1 MRSVFLTAVLVSAVA
16 AAQSRKPVLTAE
28 QIIDKSIEATGG
40 RAAMEKLASTYA
52 KGTMEFTAQDA
63 HGVMELYA
71 KAPNKQLIVMN
82 LESVGEVKQAFDGQ
96 IAWGEDP
103 TGQIIELSGAPLEDM
118 KQNAVFNA
126 ALRWRDLYPKA
137 ELTGEDSI
145 GDRKVYVVR
154 LTSAKGKPLT
164 RYYDKETFLL
174 LRETGSRD
182 TPQGPMNI
190 KADFSDYREVGG
202 IKAPFVIKQSLPVGE
217 IVLKISEM
225 RNNVEID
232 DAKFLRPA
240 DKK

>member
-16 AAQSRKPVLTAE
+16 AAQSKKPVLTAE

-52 KGTMEFTAQDA
+52 KGTMEFTAQEV

-96 IAWGEDP
+96 IAWGQDP
-103 TGQIIELSGAPLEDM
+103 TGQIIELSGAPLDDM

-126 ALRWRDLYPKA
+126 ALRWRDLYPKV

-145 GDRKVYVVR
+145 GDRKAYVVR
-154 LTSAKGKPLT
+154 LTSARGKPLT
-164 RYYDKETFLL
+164 RYYDMETFLL
-174 LRETGSRD
+174 LRETGNRD
-182 TPQGPMNI
+182 TPQGPMDI
-190 KADFSDYREVGG
+190 KADFSDYREVNG
-202 IKAPFVIKQSLPVGE
+202 IKAPFAIKQSLPVGE

-225 RNNVEID
+225 KNNVEID
-232 DAKFLRPA
+232 DAKFLKPA